1 MCASCKHWLSTGTSR
16 TKNKKQVMEQKY
28 VYLLIGVVIGW
39 ITKLPFLIKWYK
51 ELRETQDYKN
61 RRSQAFLDEI
71 KRLEYIYR
79 KKDV

>member
-1 MCASCKHWLSTGTSR
+1 
-16 TKNKKQVMEQKY
+16 MEQKY